1 MSSLRER
8 LVRSDS
14 LSSRSSVS
22 SRMRTE
28 TTLCPSSPR
37 RGCFLLFL
45 SRLPCH
51 HSVLLSIV

>member
-37 RGCFLLFL
+37 RGCFFVILI
-45 SRLPCH
+45 SPACH